1 MSEIGTTVNGLK
13 SAATHPELP
22 PGKLRW
28 RCDLS
33 RVPFETTAQA
43 ELREGFIGQERALR
57 ALKMGVEL
65 SAPGYNIFVCGLS
78 GTSRGGTIAKM
89 IEEVHPQTKPS
100 LDRCYV
106 NNFKISDRPRLLTLP
121 RGQANAF
128 KKDMQAGVDFL
139 RRRIPQ
145 VFEGEPFQRQKG
157 RIVERFTVREKE
169 LMDDFTRRIARDQFA
184 LGHMQVGAVALPEI
198 FPVLEGQMVPIE
210 DISKMVHE
218 GKLESSVAE
227 EIERKYEQFRQEF
240 TVVYRKTLT
249 LSRELASELSYLE
262 QEAAS
267 VLVDGVIEELK
278 EKYPGESVSEYL
290 EEVRHHLLDNLD
302 PFKEREGEGEQDGEG
317 STGAESP
324 EGPSSKPQGGP
335 ERDPFRVYGVNV
347 ILAHSDENRSPVIFE
362 TTPTYANLFGTIQRA
377 YDNRGGWQSDFMDLR
392 AGSLLRADGGFLIMY
407 SMEALSEPGVW
418 RALKRTLNHNRLE
431 IQPLEIM
438 FPFGGSALK
447 PEPIAINVKVILIG
461 DRELYEVLYN
471 YEEDFR
477 KIFKVRVEFDEEMA
491 MSDEVI
497 AEYAGRLRALSE
509 KEGLA
514 PFDRGAFAA
523 MLEYGVR
530 QAGRRNKVTARFVD
544 IADLARESHYVA
556 KAAGENAVRAAHVR
570 EALAAKME
578 RHNLIETRI
587 REMIEEGTLLV
598 DVDGKRV
605 VGQVNGLS
613 VLEIG
618 GYSFGKP
625 VRITA
630 SAALGKAGLINI
642 EREANLSGRF
652 HDKGVHIIAGYLRS
666 RFAQDKPLSLAASIC
681 FEQSYSG
688 VDGDSAST
696 TEVYALISALSGVPL
711 RQDVAVT
718 GSLNQQG
725 DIQAIGGVN
734 EKIEGF
740 FDVCRL
746 KGLTGTQ
753 GVLIPEANVEDL
765 MLRDDILEAVAAGKF
780 HIWPVARI
788 EQGIE
793 ILMGTAAGERNGS
806 GRFEP
811 GTVFAL
817 MDERL
822 SEMARTMRDFER

>member
-1 MSEIGTTVNGLK
+1 MESIK
-13 SAATHPELP
+13 PKAAGVHAELP
-22 PGKLRW
+22 AGKLRW
-28 RCDLS
+28 RCELS
-33 RVPFETTAQA
+33 RIPFETTAQA
-43 ELREGFIGQERALR
+43 EPREGFIGQERALR
-57 ALKMGVEL
+57 ALKMGVGL
-65 SAPGYNIFVCGLS
+65 AAPGYNVFVCGLA
-78 GTSRGGTIAKM
+78 GTSRGGTIARM
-89 IEEVHPQTKPS
+89 IEDLHPETKLS

-106 NNFKISDRPRLLTLP
+106 NNFKLPDRPRLLTLP

-210 DISKMVHE
+210 DVSKMVHE
-218 GKLESSVAE
+218 GKLEPPVAE

-249 LSRELASELSYLE
+249 LSRDLASELSYLE

-278 EKYPGESVSEYL
+278 EKYVGTSVSEYL
-290 EEVRHHLLDNLD
+290 EEVRHHVLDNLD
-302 PFKEREGEGEQDGEG
+302 PFKEREGESED
-317 STGAESP
+317 SADSP
-324 EGPSSKPQGGP
+324 VDSLGPKPSGGP

-347 ILAHSDENRSPVIFE
+347 ILAHNDEDASPVIFE

-377 YDNRGGWQSDFMDLR
+377 YDQRGGWTSDFMDLR
-392 AGSLLRADGGFLIMY
+392 GGSLLRSDGGFLIMY
-407 SMEALSEPGVW
+407 SMEALSEGGVW

-431 IQPLEIM
+431 IQPLEM
-438 FPFGGSALK
+438 FYPFGGSALK
-447 PEPIAINVKVILIG
+447 PEAIAINVKVILIG
-461 DRELYEVLYN
+461 DRELYELLYN
-471 YEEDFR
+471 YEEDFK

-491 MSDEVI
+491 MSDGVI

-509 KEGLA
+509 KETLS

-544 IADLARESHYVA
+544 IADLAREAHYEA
-556 KAAGENAVRAAHVR
+556 AAAGENVVRAAHVR
-570 EALAAKME
+570 GAIASKME

-598 DVDGKRV
+598 DVADKKV

-630 SAALGKAGLINI
+630 TAALGKAGLINI

-652 HDKGVHIIAGYLRS
+652 HDKGVHIIAGYFRS
-666 RFAQDKPLSLAASIC
+666 RFAQNKPLSLAASIC

-688 VDGDSAST
+688 VDGDSASS
-696 TEVYALISALSGVPL
+696 TEVYALVSALSGLPL
-711 RQDVAVT
+711 RQDIAVT
-718 GSLNQQG
+718 GSMNQQG

-740 FDVCRL
+740 FDVCRI

-753 GVLIPEANVEDL
+753 GVMMPESNVEDL
-765 MLRDDILEAVAAGKF
+765 MLREDVLEAVAAGKF
-780 HIWPVARI
+780 HIWPVAKI

-793 ILMGTAAGERNGS
+793 ILTGTAAGKLNGD
-806 GRFEP
+806 GTFEKD
-811 GTVFAL
+811 TVLA
-817 MDERL
+817 MIDDRL
-822 SEMARTMRDFER
+822 SEMAKMMKEFE